1 MRSIVATAIL
11 LLTLAP
17 AYSGE
22 RPRDI
27 VDAATIVPGLIV
39 DMRYLGARNFV
50 GRPIPGYVAE
60 KCLLTRRAAL
70 ALKRV
75 QEELRAKNL
84 GLKVYDCYRPRR
96 AVKAFVAWARDV
108 PDQAMKPDFYPD
120 VDKRALF
127 RKGYISSRS
136 GHSRASTVDLTIVPL
151 DAAAVTPVAASG
163 PIRACAATREDR
175 APDTSLDMGS
185 GFDCFDPL
193 SHTGNPRVGKQA
205 RGNRAMLRSL
215 MSKHGFG
222 NAPEEWWHYTL
233 RGEPYPG
240 TYFDFPVQ

>member
-1 MRSIVATAIL
+1 MRSIIATAIL
-11 LLTLAP
+11 LLALAP
-17 AYSGE
+17 AHAGE

-27 VDAATIVPGLIV
+27 VDAAEIIPGLV
-39 DMRYLGARNFV
+39 LDMRYAGPRNFV
-50 GRPIPGYVAE
+50 GRPIPGYLAE

-75 QEELRAKNL
+75 QEELREKNL

-96 AVKAFVAWARDV
+96 AVQAFVAWARD
-108 PDQAMKPDFYPD
+108 PHQAMKPDFYPD

-127 RKGYISSRS
+127 RKGYISSHS

-151 DAAAVTPVAASG
+151 DAAALSPAATSG
-163 PIRACAATREDR
+163 PIRACAVSREER

-193 SHTGNPRVGKQA
+193 SHTGNPSVGKQA
-205 RGNRAMLRSL
+205 RANRALLKSL
-215 MSKHGFG
+215 MGKHGFG

>member
-1 MRSIVATAIL
+1 MRSIIATAIL
-11 LLTLAP
+11 VLALAP
-17 AYSGE
+17 AHASE

-27 VDAATIVPGLIV
+27 VDAAEVIPGLV
-39 DMRYLGARNFV
+39 LDMRYAGARNFV

-75 QEELRAKNL
+75 QEDLRKKKL
-84 GLKVYDCYRPRR
+84 GLKVYDCYRPWR

-127 RKGYISSRS
+127 RNGYISSRS

-151 DAAAVTPVAASG
+151 GAAAVTPVAASA
-163 PIRACAATREDR
+163 PIRACAPAQEER
-175 APDTSLDMGS
+175 APDTSLDMGT
-185 GFDCFDPL
+185 GFDCFDQL
-193 SHTGNPRVGKQA
+193 SNTDNRRVGREA
-205 RGNRAMLRSL
+205 RANRVLLRSL

-222 NAPEEWWHYTL
+222 NAPKEWWHYTL

>member
-1 MRSIVATAIL
+1 MRLTIATAL
-11 LLTLAP
+11 LFLALAP
-17 AYSGE
+17 LHAGE

-27 VDAATIVPGLIV
+27 VDAAEIVPGLV
-39 DMRYLGARNFV
+39 LDMRYAGPRNFV
-50 GRPIPGYVAE
+50 GRPIPGYLAE

-75 QEELRAKNL
+75 QEELRAKGL

-151 DAAAVTPVAASG
+151 DAPSALLAAASG
-163 PIRACAATREDR
+163 PIRACAATKEER
-175 APDTSLDMGS
+175 APDSSIDMGS

-193 SHTGNPRVGKQA
+193 SHTGNPRVGKQVRA
-205 RGNRAMLRSL
+205 NRALLKSL